1 MIDDNSGRQASP
13 AAAYFFHGVDLL
25 VPEAMTDAE
34 AALGFDPALL
44 PDPANALFEV
54 DVSMCDGSAPLRL
67 RRETPDIP
75 VPGGWRQV
83 GARAAL
89 LAAAAETAPGSFFA
103 ARLFRACHIANWRT
117 ESAFCGRCGAPNTDA
132 PDELARLCPSCGR
145 REYPRISPAVIVLIT
160 DDRDRALLAH
170 NVKFHTTMHSLIAGF
185 VEAGERLEAAVAR
198 EVREEVGI
206 EVTDIRYVAS
216 QPWPFPDSLM
226 LGFRARHAGGE
237 IRPDG
242 IEISEAA
249 WYSRDALPDIPAPG
263 SVARALIDIWR
274 AES

>member
-13 AAAYFFHGVDLL
+13 AAAFLFHGVDLL
-25 VPEAMTDAE
+25 VPAGMTDAE

-54 DVSMCDGSAPLRL
+54 DVSMCDGSRPLRL
-67 RRETPDIP
+67 RRETPDTP
-75 VPGGWRQV
+75 LPEGWRRL

-89 LAAAAETAPGSFFA
+89 LAAAAASDPRSFFA

-160 DDRDRALLAH
+160 DDRDRVLLAH
-170 NVKFHTTMHSLIAGF
+170 NIKFNSSMHSLIAGF

-206 EVTDIRYVAS
+206 EVRDIRYAAS

-226 LGFRARHAGGE
+226 LGFRARHAGGV

-242 IEISEAA
+242 IEISEAD

-263 SVARALIDIWR
+263 SVARALIDVWR